1 MEYRI
6 LGKTGLSVSA
16 LSFGAST
23 LGGVYGAIDETD
35 AIRTVYTAIDLG
47 INFIDTSPYYGVTK
61 AETVLGKA
69 LKGIPRSAY
78 ILSTKVGRYDVDR
91 FDFSVARVI
100 ASVEE
105 SLLRLNVEMIDIIHC
120 HDIEFGSFDQIIHET
135 IPALRKLQDQGK
147 VCFVG
152 ITGLPLNIFPNV
164 ADRVEVDTMISYC
177 KYCLNDTSLEDI
189 IPYLKSKDIGII
201 NASPLAMGLLTGN
214 PAPAWHPASD
224 AIKIACLKAA
234 DYCQSKGVDIIQL
247 ALSFCVSHPD
257 IATTLTSTASS
268 EAIKRSVRWAET
280 PLDEALLAE
289 VQAILAPIHNQSWP
303 SGRPENN
310 LR

>member
-147 VCFVG
+147 VRFVG

-177 KYCLNDTSLEDI
+177 DI
-189 IPYLKSKDIGII
+189 LPMPEGR
-201 NASPLAMGLLTGN
+201 G
-214 PAPAWHPASD
+214 
-224 AIKIACLKAA
+224 
-234 DYCQSKGVDIIQL
+234 
-247 ALSFCVSHPD
+247 FC
-257 IATTLTSTASS
+257 
-268 EAIKRSVRWAET
+268 R
-280 PLDEALLAE
+280 
-289 VQAILAPIHNQSWP
+289 
-303 SGRPENN
+303 
-310 LR
+310 